1 MTRLLLL
8 SLLGLCLA
16 GCGGHAATIAQP
28 VPIPADEPVQAHA
41 AAAQRAIRKDF
52 AAHLVPNAYGVGPRE
67 LRLNGPTLEAW
78 STLRLTRAGM
88 RDALALCERM
98 YHRYVVASLG
108 SLAGQ
113 AAVYSRGRV
122 LMTASL
128 RYKARCY
135 ALTKVAP

>member
-1 MTRLLLL
+1 MTRRLLLL
-8 SLLGLCLA
+8 AVLCLA
-16 GCGGHAATIAQP
+16 GCGGHAARVAQP
-28 VPIPADEPVQAHA
+28 VPIPADEPVQAHQ
-41 AAAQRAIRKDF
+41 AAAQRMIRRDF
-52 AAHLVPNAYGVGPRE
+52 AAHLVPNSYGVGAE
-67 LRLNGPTLEAW
+67 QLRLNGPTLEAW
-78 STLRLTRAGM
+78 SSLPLTRAGM

-98 YHRYVVASLG
+98 YHRYVVLPLG